1 MTLWVGSDKITLK
14 VYVVIEIA
22 VEGLNVRV
30 EPDKVTHDGEVAPK
44 AIVKEL
50 FSGSVAD
57 GKA

>member
-1 MTLWVGSDKITLK
+1 M
-14 VYVVIEIA
+14 YVVIEIA